1 MADAADPG
9 ALAAT
14 GPRAQGHADELAAAV
29 GAVREGWR
37 QHYAGP
43 QEQGACDPD
52 LALLVG
58 DRRYAEGLERLAAL
72 GDLPAIVELADVIS
86 LCAVAH
92 AAGDQGLAD
101 AAWQAGAVA
110 VGWGPTPEL
119 VGAKARARAG
129 REGAAGAL
137 LAAVRHVT
145 PRLAPRR

>member
-1 MADAADPG
+1 MPDPG
-9 ALAAT
+9 DPVALAAA
-14 GPRAQGHADELAAAV
+14 GPRAQGHAEELAAAV
-29 GAVREGWR
+29 DAVRDGWR
-37 QHYAGP
+37 RHYADGG
-43 QEQGACDPD
+43 EAAADPD

-86 LCAVAH
+86 LCAAAH
-92 AAGDQGLAD
+92 AAGDDGLAD
-101 AAWQAGAVA
+101 AAWSAGAVA

-137 LAAVRHVT
+137 LAAVCHVT
-145 PRLAPRR
+145 PRVAPRR